1 MRLRLRHLLLVP
13 TVTVGL
19 LGTSPAEPP
28 EVRAASAQAELPAYV
43 VRAGHTFAPAP
54 WALPVDDY
62 RLTGRFGAS
71 DYYWASAHTGLD
83 FATAQGSTIRA
94 VAGGL
99 VTLVEYDGSYGYKT
113 VVTLEDGT
121 EIWYCHQDEQLVTPG
136 QRVRTGQPIGT
147 VGSTGNVTGPHL
159 HLEVRPD
166 GGEPVDPEQ
175 AMAAHGRRP

>member
-1 MRLRLRHLLLVP
+1 MRLRLQHLLVVP
-13 TVTVGL
+13 AVAVSL
-19 LGTSPAEPP
+19 LGTSYAETPA
-28 EVRAASAQAELPAYV
+28 VRPTSAQVQAPPYL
-43 VRAGHTFAPAP
+43 VRAGHTFQPAP
-54 WALPVDDY
+54 WALPVTDY

-94 VAGGL
+94 VAGGV

-121 EIWYCHQDEQLVTPG
+121 EIWYCHQDEQLVTTG

-159 HLEVRPD
+159 HLEVRP
-166 GGEPVDPEQ
+166 GGADPVDPWQ
-175 AMAAHGRRP
+175 ALAAHGRRA